1 MNTFYSSGL
10 TETMTDPVKAK
21 ANYLRLC
28 QLLVDKGGNALRSAL
43 HAKHPPSTLLA
54 VLNANKKTLN
64 RLKFKVI
71 TPSQWDLLFPVSG
84 TSDSNNFD
92 VTLLTIL
99 LRNICGLRSPA
110 TGWNVMPPGS
120 DTSTSANIARIKI
133 FRNEVYGHIARAHMD
148 DIEFERL
155 WKEISTPLIMLGI
168 PQQDIDELKVAPL
181 TPEEESYIEE
191 LKEWE
196 KREDVVLS
204 KLTGLERGFVDME
217 NKLRKIHE
225 KSVPSQV
232 DQLSKFDFTGK
243 IDKLCEKFQDGTRK
257 WFLDKL
263 SSWFN
268 DENSRVMI
276 LSAGPGVGK
285 SLLAAKVCDLYKQRD
300 DLAATHFC
308 DVKFSDS
315 RNPKRILQ
323 SLASQMSENVEG
335 FHDKLTEVLCR
346 EHSDDSLPDA
356 FRVLLHDPLHALNR
370 DDPMLIVVDALDETK
385 TDAKSDFL
393 ELIAEE
399 FSRLP
404 KWIKIFITS
413 RPELQ
418 VREKLEHLVHVE
430 ILPDNRSH
438 QVDLERFIHH
448 CLPNLSEGNV
458 RLLISK
464 CEGSFLYAYYL
475 VDELKKM
482 DLGFEPELSDYVPNG
497 ISGFYEKQFKRLKAD
512 LQRTKLD
519 ASISNSFVNVVAAS
533 RDPLPMKILFECVG
547 VSTEKYEVRKT
558 IIGIMSEILPV
569 YEDCLSVYHKSL
581 FDWLILDGYEEH
593 EFTANVDDG
602 NERIWYACKS
612 IYSGISSLES
622 VSSFQISSEKRYA
635 LANGEKYML
644 AVGNTEDFHWLVNV
658 RINCL
663 KFEFCGADLHADFD
677 SILRCYKSNLSDPIF
692 TRIVQLHAFFNTILP
707 PFYSIKNKNKS
718 AYLQSLANGH
728 FDVVNNT
735 NNKKEARAI
744 LDTTKEFWMEH
755 VGNEYNSNFK
765 VDSHVIFD
773 QLVDHDISHHYIVS
787 SEDNKLLACE
797 LVETLKV
804 FELPSL
810 SKLFELETE
819 NISCLVFSP
828 DSSYLLRGSVRTC
841 ISIEDQKEVAF
852 IPHGPEYI
860 SCCSFSSC
868 GKKLVTFERN
878 WAIKVW
884 DVRNKLLLVECQSVF
899 PAWYCWFT
907 KCDSHILAA
916 KSKPYFPKS
925 YSPADFALFDSATL
939 ARKSVE
945 NICNNTCLTDEDDCR
960 MLSPLSEEKEYTSPI
975 KIDHFHFP
983 SAEKLLISNRYCS
996 KPFQWKNRKCVIFS
1010 NSTEH
1015 ASPLVV
1021 YDFINKEII
1030 DAFHINCIPNQCQ
1043 IEYISNLDATHFLI
1057 CFHYGQACVLSFE
1070 SSSESSRASSV
1081 ENADIECCALSPCN
1095 SYIACCYNNSTLTI
1109 RSVDNGETVQTVK
1122 LKQPPKA
1129 CWWSKLNLW
1138 VVCEGVVVKYPYD
1151 WPKGLGNEFEER
1163 AIDFDVV
1170 LKFAEGILVIK
1181 YDGKIS
1187 IFKICNEMLCP
1198 QQIPILF
1205 PHDKSATISSDGCA
1219 VLLYDA
1225 SDYQLCEI
1233 ACENMWELRSS
1244 GRFDGE
1250 VKWLFLTGTKN
1261 SRCSFFFPK
1270 RNNDFLRGL
1279 KDIYL
1284 SVIDDLSNG
1293 TQRTI
1298 RKFPFNLNCF
1308 TQVIYVDSNTCIIYD
1323 RSWIHFVKV
1332 SDGEII
1338 ASLFV
1343 GRILSF
1349 KNHVSSVYIASRDLL
1364 LLVGD
1369 TDIEY
1374 FKIHNVE
1381 NLSLELQRSS
1391 I

>member
-1 MNTFYSSGL
+1 M
-10 TETMTDPVKAK
+10 DPVKAK
-21 ANYLRLC
+21 ANYSRLC
-28 QLLVDKGGNALRSAL
+28 QLLVDKGGDALRSAL
-43 HAKHPPSTLLA
+43 HAIHPPSTLPA

-84 TSDSNNFD
+84 TPDSNNFD

-99 LRNICGLRSPA
+99 LRNICGLRSPP

-155 WKEISTPLIMLGI
+155 WKEISTALINLGI
-168 PQQDIDELKVAPL
+168 PQQDIDILKIAPL
-181 TPEEESYIEE
+181 SPEEESYIEE
-191 LKEWE
+191 LKEWNE
-196 KREDVVLS
+196 REDVILS
-204 KLTGLERGFVDME
+204 KLLNIE
-217 NKLRKIHE
+217 NKLRRIDE

-232 DQLSKFDFTGK
+232 NQLSKFDFTGK
-243 IDKLCEKFQDGTRK
+243 IDDLCEKFQDGTRE

-263 SSWFN
+263 SSWFH
-268 DENSRVMI
+268 DEKSRVLI
-276 LSAGPGVGK
+276 LTAGPGVGK
-285 SLLAAKVCDLYKQRD
+285 SVLAANVCELYKQRD
-300 DLAATHFC
+300 DLAANHFC
-308 DVKFSDS
+308 DVKYSDS

-323 SLASQMSENVEG
+323 SLARQMSENVDG
-335 FHDKLTEVLCR
+335 FRDKLTEVLCR

-385 TDAKSDFL
+385 TDVKSDFL
-393 ELIAEE
+393 QLIAEE

-418 VREKLEHLVHVE
+418 VQKKLQLLNPVE
-430 ILPDNRSH
+430 ILPDNHHH
-438 QVDLERFIHH
+438 QVDLKHFIHH
-448 CLPNLSEGNV
+448 CLPKLSEGNV
-458 RLLISK
+458 RLLVSK
-464 CEGSFLYAYYL
+464 CEGSFLYAYYI

-482 DLGFEPELSDYVPNG
+482 DLGFEPELSDYVPSG

-519 ASISNSFVNVVAAS
+519 ASIFNSFVNVVAAS
-533 RDPLPMKILFECVG
+533 REPLPMKILFECVG
-547 VSTEKYEVRKT
+547 VSTEDYEVRKT

-593 EFTANVDDG
+593 EFAANVEDG

-612 IYSGISSLES
+612 IYSVISSLES
-622 VSSFQISSEKRYA
+622 DFQISPEKRYA

-644 AVGNTEDFHWLVNV
+644 AVGKTEDFHWLVNV
-658 RINCL
+658 RLNCI
-663 KFEFCGADLHADFD
+663 KFEFCGANMDADFD
-677 SILRCYKSNLSDPIF
+677 TILRCYISNLVDPIF
-692 TRIVQLHAFFNTILP
+692 SRIVQLHAFFNAILRSS
-707 PFYSIKNKNKS
+707 YSIKKKNKY

-728 FDVVNNT
+728 FDVLNNT

-765 VDSHVIFD
+765 VDSYVIFD
-773 QLVDHDISHHYIVS
+773 QLVNDDDMYDHCIVS
-787 SEDNKLLACE
+787 SEDNKLLATCRLDE
-797 LVETLKV
+797 KVKV
-804 FELPSL
+804 FVLPSL

-819 NISCLVFSP
+819 NIGCLVFSP
-828 DSSYLLRGSVRTC
+828 DSSYLLGSSVRTC

-852 IPHGPEYI
+852 IPQGPKDFL
-860 SCCSFSSC
+860 CCSFSSC

-878 WAIKVW
+878 CAIKVW
-884 DVRNKLLLVECQSVF
+884 DVRNKVILVEGQSVIQ
-899 PAWYCWFT
+899 ASLCWFA

-1030 DAFHINCIPNQCQ
+1030 DVFHINCIPNQCQ
-1043 IEYISNLDATHFLI
+1043 IEYISNLDATNFLI
-1057 CFHYGQACVLSFE
+1057 CFQYGHAFVLSFE

-1081 ENADIECCALSPCN
+1081 ENADIECCALSPYN

-1138 VVCEGVVVKYPYD
+1138 VVCEGVVEKYPYD
-1151 WPKGLGNEFEER
+1151 CRKILGNELEER
-1163 AIDFDVV
+1163 AINFDVV
-1170 LKFAEGILVIK
+1170 LKFAEGTLVIK

-1205 PHDKSATISSDGCA
+1205 PHDKSAVISSDGCA

-1225 SDYQLCEI
+1225 SYYQLCEI
-1233 ACENMWELRSS
+1233 ACENMWELRYT

-1270 RNNDFLRGL
+1270 RNRRYLSGPE
-1279 KDIYL
+1279 DIYL
-1284 SVIDDLSNG
+1284 SVIDDFSNR

-1298 RKFPFNLNCF
+1298 RRLPVNLDLSI
-1308 TQVIYVDSNTCIIYD
+1308 QVIYVDSNTCIIYD

-1338 ASLFV
+1338 TSLFV
-1343 GRILSF
+1343 GSTLIF
-1349 KNHVSSVYIASRDLL
+1349 KNHASSIYIASRGLL

-1381 NLSLELQRSS
+1381 NLSLELERSS